1 MMKKWDTSLYDQKH
15 AFVFKYGEEL
25 IELLKPERDER
36 ILDIGCGTG
45 HLTSRISDRGAF
57 VTGID
62 SSIEMIDSARASY
75 PQVDFRV
82 ADASD
87 FSFPEPFDG
96 VFSNAALHWVKRA
109 EDAVVC
115 MARALRSGGRFV
127 VEFGGHGNVRR
138 IYTALED
145 ALREALGR
153 EVQASNYF
161 PSIAEYSQLLERHG
175 LRVRNALLF
184 DRTTRL
190 EDGESGMRNWI
201 TMFRSE
207 LLTDTTEE
215 EREKVFSLVE
225 DSIRGELFNEGSW
238 FADYRRLRIVAIKED

>member
-1 MMKKWDTSLYDQKH
+1 MKKWDTSLYDQKH

-25 IELLKPERDER
+25 IGLLQPQRGERL
-36 ILDIGCGTG
+36 LDVGCGTG

-62 SSIEMIDSARASY
+62 TSVEMIESARANY

-87 FSFPEPFDG
+87 FSVPEPFDG

-115 MARALRSGGRFV
+115 MSRALRAGGRLV

-138 IYTALED
+138 IYTALE
-145 ALREALGR
+145 AAIREVLGR
-153 EVQASNYF
+153 EAQASNYF
-161 PSIAEYSQLLERHG
+161 PSIAEYAQLLERHG
-175 LRVRNALLF
+175 LLVRNAQLF
-184 DRTTRL
+184 DRMTRL
-190 EDGESGMRNWI
+190 EDGDIGMRNWI
-201 TMFRSE
+201 TMFRGE
-207 LLTDTTEE
+207 LLTGATDD
-215 EREKVFSLVE
+215 EREKVFSIVE
-225 DSIRGELFNEGSW
+225 DRTRGELFNEGSW
-238 FADYRRLRIVAIKED
+238 FADYRRLRVVAIKED